1 MSDDSLLKLPGF
13 PDPFDR
19 AAFVARFGPVFEH
32 SPWVAEAAWAL
43 RPFDDL
49 QAVHRAMVQAVHSSP
64 RAQRLALLRAHPEL
78 WGREARE
85 RRMTADSAA
94 EQSKAGL
101 FSLTAEQAARITR
114 MNAEHQQKFGFP
126 FIIAAMN
133 HSREQILSEFER
145 RLAMDPEA
153 ANEARLAQVA
163 VITGLRIGRL
173 AASAVP
179 GSQEVSG

>member
-1 MSDDSLLKLPGF
+1 MPVESVVHLSGF
-13 PDPFDR
+13 PAPLDR
-19 AAFVARFGPVFEH
+19 AAFIEGFGPVFEH
-32 SPWVAEAAWAL
+32 SPWVAEAAWER
-43 RPFDDL
+43 RPFASL
-49 QAVHRAMVQAVHSSP
+49 HAVHRAMVEVVRASP
-64 RAQRLALLRAHPEL
+64 REQQLLLLRAHPEL
-78 WGREARE
+78 WGNEARE
-85 RRMTADSAA
+85 RRMTADSVT
-94 EQSKAGL
+94 EQAGAGL
-101 FSLTAEQAARITR
+101 FSLTPEQAVRIER

-153 ANEARLAQVA
+153 AFEAGLAQVA